1 MNYLVRMI
9 DIPKGSDP
17 VIELADDVTIV
28 GPWQNPKA
36 DHVSLIYLI
45 PVGLPPEEVGE
56 EEKKE

>member
-1 MNYLVRMI
+1 MI